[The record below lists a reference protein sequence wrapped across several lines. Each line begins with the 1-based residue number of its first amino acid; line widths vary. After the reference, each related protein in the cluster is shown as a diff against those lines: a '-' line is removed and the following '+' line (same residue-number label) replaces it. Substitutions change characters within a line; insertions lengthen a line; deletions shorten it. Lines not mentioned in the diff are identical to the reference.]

1 MAALAGQVQVQNDE
15 IRPWRLA
22 IDTLPAQEFHASG
35 SIGHDVDPAGGTDA
49 PKDLLGQIGIGRIV
63 VHSEV
68 ITPEDLEVTFGMD
81 GGHMHHGEHALD
93 QMLVARPMLG
103 MSNYGSPIPGLY
115 LGSAGSHPGG
125 GITGLP
131 GLLAAGEVAAHL
143 KTRRT

>member
-1 MAALAGQVQVQNDE
+1 MSIYAQCAPRTLRGRTWADESPALLQNVMRVLE
-15 IRPWRLA
+15 
-22 IDTLPAQEFHASG
+22 S
-35 SIGHDVDPAGGTDA
+35 VA
-49 PKDLLGQIGIGRIV
+49 PGIGGIV

-103 MSNYGSPIPGLY
+103 MSHYGSPIPGLY

-131 GLLAAGEVAAHL
+131 GLLAAGEVASHL